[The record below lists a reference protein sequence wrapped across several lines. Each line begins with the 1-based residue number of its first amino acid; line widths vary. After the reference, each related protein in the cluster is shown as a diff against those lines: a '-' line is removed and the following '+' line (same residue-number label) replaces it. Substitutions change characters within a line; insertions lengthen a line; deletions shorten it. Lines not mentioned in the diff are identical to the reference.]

1 MGEPTVL
8 SEGATSR
15 TLGYPKTAH
24 GNGVL
29 TYDPDSIST
38 VFIFDRMGCMATW
51 NRTLKFISLRNGAYF
66 LG

>member
-8 SEGATSR
+8 SEGAISR

-29 TYDPDSIST
+29 TYDSDFIST
-38 VFIFDRMGCMATW
+38 VFIFDRMGSMAAWT
-51 NRTLKFISLRNGAYF
+51 RTLKFISLRNGTNF